1 MKMQI
6 NRLFE
11 MIYILLNKKTITARE
26 LSEYFGVSR
35 RTICRDVD
43 TLSLAG
49 VPIYTERGRGGG
61 ISLLPDFVLDKSIL
75 NEHEQNE
82 ILSALYSLSNIKTDD
97 TSQILRKLSTIF
109 NKTTIN
115 WIEVDYV
122 GWSHENDYFNDF
134 KLAILER
141 RISKFDYYNSQ
152 GDKIIRCVEPIQ
164 LWFKSKSW
172 YLKAFC
178 LTKQGMRLYKLSRIK
193 NLVVT
198 NEYFTERDPLALL
211 CDPVQE
217 SFRNQ
222 QKERI
227 KLHIEP
233 EMAFRVFDDFYESMV
248 EQQKDGSF
256 LITVE
261 WPEDIW
267 LYNFILSFGKYME
280 VLEPEHLRNTIK
292 EQAQKISE
300 KYL

>member
-1 MKMQI
+1 MQI

-11 MIYILLNKKTITARE
+11 IIYILLNKKTITARE

-49 VPIYTERGRGGG
+49 IPIYTERGRGGG
-61 ISLLPDFVLDKSIL
+61 ISLLPDFVLNKSIL

-82 ILSALYSLSNIKTDD
+82 ILSALHSLSNIKADD
-97 TSQILRKLSTIF
+97 TSQILRKLSTVF

-122 GWSHENDYFNDF
+122 GWSHENDYFNNF

-141 RISKFDYYNSQ
+141 RIAKFDYYNSQ
-152 GDKIIRCVEPIQ
+152 GDKIIRRVEPIQ

-178 LTKQGMRLYKLSRIK
+178 LTKQEMRLFKLSRIK
-193 NLVVT
+193 DLVVT
-198 NEYFTERDPLALL
+198 DEHFAERDTPAIY

-217 SFRNQ
+217 SFHNQ

-227 KLHIEP
+227 KLLIEP

-248 EQQKDGSF
+248 ERQKDGSF

-267 LYNFILSFGKYME
+267 LYNFILSFGKHIE
-280 VLEPEHLRNTIK
+280 VLEPEHLKNTIK
-292 EQAQKISE
+292 EQAQKIYE
-300 KYL
+300 KYS

>member
-1 MKMQI
+1 MQI

-11 MIYILLNKKTITARE
+11 IIYILLNKKTITARE

-61 ISLLPDFVLDKSIL
+61 ISLLPDFVLNKSIL

-82 ILSALYSLSNIKTDD
+82 ILSALHSLSNIKTDD

-141 RISKFDYYNSQ
+141 RISKFDYYNSR
-152 GDKIIRCVEPIQ
+152 GDKSIRRVEPIQ

-178 LTKQGMRLYKLSRIK
+178 LTKQSMRLYKLSRIK

-198 NEYFTERDPLALL
+198 DEYFTGRESLAISYN
-211 CDPVQE
+211 PVQE
-217 SFRNQ
+217 SFRDQ
-222 QKERI
+222 QKETI
-227 KLHIEP
+227 ILHIEA
-233 EMAFRVFDDFYESMV
+233 EMASRVYDDFYESMV
-248 EQQKDGSF
+248 DQQPDGSF
-256 LITVE
+256 IITVE

-267 LYNFILSFGKYME
+267 LYNFILSFGTYIE
-280 VLEPEHLRNTIK
+280 VLEPNHLRGIIK
-292 EQAQKISE
+292 EQAHKISQ

>member
-1 MKMQI
+1 
-6 NRLFE
+6 
-11 MIYILLNKKTITARE
+11 
-26 LSEYFGVSR
+26 
-35 RTICRDVD
+35 
-43 TLSLAG
+43 
-49 VPIYTERGRGGG
+49 
-61 ISLLPDFVLDKSIL
+61 
-75 NEHEQNE
+75 
-82 ILSALYSLSNIKTDD
+82 
-97 TSQILRKLSTIF
+97 
-109 NKTTIN
+109 
-115 WIEVDYV
+115 
-122 GWSHENDYFNDF
+122 
-134 KLAILER
+134 
-141 RISKFDYYNSQ
+141 
-152 GDKIIRCVEPIQ
+152 
-164 LWFKSKSW
+164 
-172 YLKAFC
+172 
-178 LTKQGMRLYKLSRIK
+178 MRLYKLSRIK

-198 NEYFTERDPLALL
+198 NEHFTERDPLALL

-267 LYNFILSFGKYME
+267 LYNFILSFGKYIE

-292 EQAQKISE
+292 KQAQKISE